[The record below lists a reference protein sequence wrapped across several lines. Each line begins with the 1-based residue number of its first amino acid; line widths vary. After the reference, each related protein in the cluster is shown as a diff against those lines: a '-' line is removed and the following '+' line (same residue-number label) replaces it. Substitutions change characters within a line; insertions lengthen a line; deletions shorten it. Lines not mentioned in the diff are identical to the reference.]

1 MTQGTIDVFV
11 NPYAAIDHASRLS
24 GVCGE
29 GEPVRDGSVLS
40 VFRLLGASREVLDY
54 RPLEVSTK
62 PDSPGLRPS
71 RTKFRIVYTAQPV
84 TVPFTGE
91 LRAYYLER
99 LRERTLFE
107 VVGPGEVKVYD
118 HTGKSEKKS
127 LLAALADARLRA
139 FQAYRANYGGNPDV
153 TEWAE
158 QFPPDADVA
167 EAMKPL
173 DAEAQKKA
181 EEAAAKAKQAATSA
195 PKPQSFPLIPPAP
208 QPTASSSSSAKAAKS
223 GANT

>member
-1 MTQGTIDVFV
+1 MDQETISVFV
-11 NPYAAIDHASRLS
+11 NPYAAIDHVSRLS

-40 VFRLLGASREVLDY
+40 VFRLLGASREVLEY

-62 PDSPGLRPS
+62 ADSPGLRPS
-71 RTKFRIVYTAQPV
+71 KTKFRIVYTAQPV
-84 TVPFTGE
+84 TVAFAGE

-99 LRERTLFE
+99 LRERALFE
-107 VVGPGEVKVYD
+107 VTGPGEVKVYD
-118 HTGKSEKKS
+118 HSGKAEKKT
-127 LLAALADARLRA
+127 LLAALAEARLRA
-139 FQAYRANYGGNPDV
+139 FEAYRANYGKDPD
-153 TEWAE
+153 TAEWAE
-158 QFPPDADVA
+158 QFAPDGDVA

-181 EEAAAKAKQAATSA
+181 DEAAAKAKQAAANA
-195 PKPQSFPLIPPAP
+195 PKPESFPLIPPAT
-208 QPTASSSSSAKAAKS
+208 QPTASSSSPAKAAKS